1 LAKHHLAYIS
11 RAAHGLSAEDLEGI
25 LQASR
30 LNNAARGITGHL
42 QCHGGYFFQV
52 LEGPAPA
59 LDTLL
64 KSLEQDPRHRDMR
77 VLYREPMQQRNF
89 ADWSMGF
96 GPCSHDGTTQAKSD
110 KPLEELLTKS
120 AWNASQVL
128 GRFMRMME
136 SAQVPG

>member
-1 LAKHHLAYIS
+1 MAKHHLAYIS
-11 RAAHGLSAEDLEGI
+11 RAAHGLGAEDLERI

-52 LEGPAPA
+52 LEDPAPA
-59 LDTLL
+59 LDALL
-64 KSLEQDPRHRDMR
+64 QALEQDPRHREMR

-96 GPCSHDGTTQAKSD
+96 GPCSQDGISQAKSE
-110 KPLEELLTKS
+110 KPLEELLTKN

-128 GRFMRMME
+128 GRFMRIME
-136 SAQVPG
+136 SAEVPG